1 MELSRRSKCNL
12 WCMTWSGTRYIVHL
26 TMTLD
31 NGSVC
36 QIPSLVSVRPF
47 APHAHLGNISHSGSG
62 PFSHLLASA
71 RTLTPYK
78 PPLPVLQ
85 LLFSPHNSSSQFTSS
100 RAVRRSFQSR
110 SLLDNLELLASLL
123 RGVALCA
130 CRSSLPYWGCS
141 HFTGTPPALASP
153 NLMSPTSVLL
163 ASLLGAWFLSS
174 ISPKATSAAR
184 PTAAQRQLAFMVRV
198 AAAPAT
204 HVSSVAVA
212 TAMVRTLFACSL
224 QSANCLCPGQCGYRN
239 EHCSPSS
246 PKTCVA
252 NCDAKAPC
260 GEFSADGKTV
270 CPLNACCSRLG
281 FCGTSNVF
289 CRDTPTS
296 VGDSTCS
303 GGSCGDIQSPSCRK
317 GSGSASRRIAYYQS
331 WYVPSLTAS
340 ISEVPRAHNL

>member
-141 HFTGTPPALASP
+141 HFTGTPPVPVFDIAESYIR
-153 NLMSPTSVLL
+153 SQTDGS
-163 ASLLGAWFLSS
+163 
-174 ISPKATSAAR
+174 
-184 PTAAQRQLAFMVRV
+184 
-198 AAAPAT
+198 
-204 HVSSVAVA
+204 
-212 TAMVRTLFACSL
+212 
-224 QSANCLCPGQCGYRN
+224 
-239 EHCSPSS
+239 
-246 PKTCVA
+246 
-252 NCDAKAPC
+252 AKAIGFHGEGRCSSSNPC
-260 GEFSADGKTV
+260 V
-270 CPLNACCSRLG
+270 L
-281 FCGTSNVF
+281 
-289 CRDTPTS
+289 
-296 VGDSTCS
+296 
-303 GGSCGDIQSPSCRK
+303 GSCCNSDGTYTLRVFSTIC
-317 GSGSASRRIAYYQS
+317 
-331 WYVPSLTAS
+331 
-340 ISEVPRAHNL
+340 